1 MNIPLRQFWALLS
14 DYLRPQWPKVVL
26 LAVLI
31 LSGIGLQLA
40 NPQIIRYFIDTAQTD
55 APLERLLWA
64 GGFFL
69 VGAILLQI
77 TTVAST
83 YVGEDIGW
91 TATNQM
97 REDLAL
103 HCLRLDMRFHHDHT
117 PGAMIERI
125 DGDVANLAIF
135 FAQFVVRVIGSLLL
149 LFGVLIALA
158 FIDWRIS
165 LALAIYASFA
175 LWALVRMR
183 NIATPFWKAS
193 RESSAD
199 LFGFIEEQLS
209 GTEDIRSSGATS
221 FVMRDL
227 FRFNWQRL
235 VIEKQAGV
243 MNTFMVMTWM
253 GLFTLGQVIALG
265 SGAYFYGAGILT
277 IGTVYLLVSYTDAI
291 FRPLEQIT
299 DEIQNL
305 QKAAASIDRIQEL
318 LNTPAQI
325 IDGTAGLLQTGALG
339 VAFDAVTFSY
349 ETANSAPKPAPE
361 PASSAEQLHKQ
372 ILTNLSFSLAPG
384 EVLGLLGRTGSGK
397 TTITRLL
404 FRLYE
409 PQQGYIRL
417 GSGTTAHDIRA
428 VPLDDLRNKIG
439 IVTQDVQLFK
449 ASVRDNLTFFDRS
462 IPDDRI
468 LAALEALEMGNWL
481 RALPNGLDSELSS
494 GSAGLSAGEAQLLA
508 FTRVFL
514 RDPGL
519 VILDE
524 ASSRLDPATEQ
535 RIERAVDTLLQG
547 RTGIIVAHRLAT
559 VHRADSIL
567 ILEEGQIRE
576 FGCYRDLV
584 QDADSRFNQLL
595 QAGMEEVLV

>member
-1 MNIPLRQFWALLS
+1 
-14 DYLRPQWPKVVL
+14 
-26 LAVLI
+26 
-31 LSGIGLQLA
+31 
-40 NPQIIRYFIDTAQTD
+40 
-55 APLERLLWA
+55 
-64 GGFFL
+64 
-69 VGAILLQI
+69 
-77 TTVAST
+77 
-83 YVGEDIGW
+83 
-91 TATNQM
+91 
-97 REDLAL
+97 
-103 HCLRLDMRFHHDHT
+103 
-117 PGAMIERI
+117 
-125 DGDVANLAIF
+125 
-135 FAQFVVRVIGSLLL
+135 
-149 LFGVLIALA
+149 
-158 FIDWRIS
+158 
-165 LALAIYASFA
+165 
-175 LWALVRMR
+175 
-183 NIATPFWKAS
+183 
-193 RESSAD
+193 
-199 LFGFIEEQLS
+199 
-209 GTEDIRSSGATS
+209 
-221 FVMRDL
+221 
-227 FRFNWQRL
+227 
-235 VIEKQAGV
+235 
-243 MNTFMVMTWM
+243 MVMTWL
-253 GLFTLGQVIALG
+253 GLFTLGQMIALG
-265 SGAYFYGAGILT
+265 AGAYFYGAGILT

-318 LNTPAQI
+318 FRTPAQI
-325 IDGTAGLLQTGALG
+325 IDGTDGLLQTGALG
-339 VAFDAVTFSY
+339 VAFEAVTFSY
-349 ETANSAPKPAPE
+349 EANLPAPE
-361 PASSAEQLHKQ
+361 TETDTQPTHKR
-372 ILTNLSFSLAPG
+372 ILTNLSFSLLPG
-384 EVLGLLGRTGSGK
+384 EVMGLLGRTGSGK

-409 PQQGYIRL
+409 PQHGQIRL
-417 GSGTTAHDIRA
+417 GNGVTAHNIRE

-462 IPDDRI
+462 IADDRI

-481 RALPNGLDSELSS
+481 RALPKGLDSELNS

-547 RTGIIVAHRLAT
+547 RTAIIVAHRLAT
-559 VHRADSIL
+559 VHRANTIL

-576 FGCYRDLV
+576 FGRYRDLV

>member
-175 LWALVRMR
+175 L
-183 NIATPFWKAS
+183 
-193 RESSAD
+193 
-199 LFGFIEEQLS
+199 
-209 GTEDIRSSGATS
+209 
-221 FVMRDL
+221 
-227 FRFNWQRL
+227 
-235 VIEKQAGV
+235 
-243 MNTFMVMTWM
+243 
-253 GLFTLGQVIALG
+253 
-265 SGAYFYGAGILT
+265 
-277 IGTVYLLVSYTDAI
+277 
-291 FRPLEQIT
+291 
-299 DEIQNL
+299 
-305 QKAAASIDRIQEL
+305 
-318 LNTPAQI
+318 
-325 IDGTAGLLQTGALG
+325 
-339 VAFDAVTFSY
+339 
-349 ETANSAPKPAPE
+349 
-361 PASSAEQLHKQ
+361 
-372 ILTNLSFSLAPG
+372 
-384 EVLGLLGRTGSGK
+384 
-397 TTITRLL
+397 
-404 FRLYE
+404 
-409 PQQGYIRL
+409 
-417 GSGTTAHDIRA
+417 
-428 VPLDDLRNKIG
+428 
-439 IVTQDVQLFK
+439 
-449 ASVRDNLTFFDRS
+449 
-462 IPDDRI
+462 
-468 LAALEALEMGNWL
+468 
-481 RALPNGLDSELSS
+481 
-494 GSAGLSAGEAQLLA
+494 
-508 FTRVFL
+508 
-514 RDPGL
+514 
-519 VILDE
+519 
-524 ASSRLDPATEQ
+524 
-535 RIERAVDTLLQG
+535 
-547 RTGIIVAHRLAT
+547 
-559 VHRADSIL
+559 
-567 ILEEGQIRE
+567 
-576 FGCYRDLV
+576 
-584 QDADSRFNQLL
+584 
-595 QAGMEEVLV
+595 